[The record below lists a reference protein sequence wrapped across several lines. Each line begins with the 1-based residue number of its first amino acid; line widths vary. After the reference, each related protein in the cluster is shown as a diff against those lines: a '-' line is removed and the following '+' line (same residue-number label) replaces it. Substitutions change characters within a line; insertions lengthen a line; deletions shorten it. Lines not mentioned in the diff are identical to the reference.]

1 LCAAQPGDSIGF
13 DDSVPYPAEETPME
27 VDGLVTALERIE
39 HAARDFMHPPGTPD
53 TSAALLDVLAECGRA
68 LGHPYAIDPGLD
80 DARSEAS
87 RHCAAVRE
95 NLSAVMEEV
104 RQLHITVSGL
114 LPSLVRI
121 ADRE

>member
-1 LCAAQPGDSIGF
+1 
-13 DDSVPYPAEETPME
+13 ME

-39 HAARDFMHPPGTPD
+39 HAARDFMHPADRPD
-53 TSAALLDVLAECGRA
+53 APTALLGVLSECGRA

-80 DARSEAS
+80 DARSEAL
-87 RHCAAVRE
+87 RHCAAVQE
-95 NLSAVMEEV
+95 NFSAVIEEV
-104 RQLHITVSGL
+104 RLLHLTVSGL

>member
-1 LCAAQPGDSIGF
+1 
-13 DDSVPYPAEETPME
+13 ME

-39 HAARDFMHPPGTPD
+39 HAARDFMHPAHRGETP
-53 TSAALLDVLAECGRA
+53 AALLDVLAECGRT

-80 DARSEAS
+80 DMRNEAS
-87 RHCAAVRE
+87 RHCAAVQE
-95 NLSAVMEEV
+95 NLTAVLEEV
-104 RQLHITVSGL
+104 RQLHMTVSGL

>member
-1 LCAAQPGDSIGF
+1 
-13 DDSVPYPAEETPME
+13 ME

-39 HAARDFMHPPGTPD
+39 HAARDFMQHPADRPAAPT
-53 TSAALLDVLAECGRA
+53 ALLHVLTECGRA

-80 DARSEAS
+80 DARSEAL
-87 RHCAAVRE
+87 RHCEAVQE
-95 NLSAVMEEV
+95 NLTAVIEEV
-104 RQLHITVSGL
+104 RQLHLAVSDL

>member
-1 LCAAQPGDSIGF
+1 
-13 DDSVPYPAEETPME
+13 ME

-39 HAARDFMHPPGTPD
+39 HAARDFMHPVHKADAP
-53 TSAALLDVLAECGRA
+53 SALLDVLAECGRA

-80 DARSEAS
+80 DARNEAS
-87 RHCAAVRE
+87 RHCAAVQE
-95 NLSAVMEEV
+95 NLSAVMEEI
-104 RQLHITVSGL
+104 RQLHVTVSGL

>member
-1 LCAAQPGDSIGF
+1 
-13 DDSVPYPAEETPME
+13 ME

-39 HAARDFMHPPGTPD
+39 HATRDFGHPAHMVESP
-53 TSAALLDVLAECGRA
+53 AALLDVLEDCGRA

-87 RHCAAVRE
+87 RHCATVQE
-95 NLSAVMEEV
+95 NLSAVLEEV
-104 RQLHITVSGL
+104 RQLHMTVSGL

>member
-1 LCAAQPGDSIGF
+1 
-13 DDSVPYPAEETPME
+13 ME

-39 HAARDFMHPPGTPD
+39 HATRDFVRPGHTAESP
-53 TSAALLDVLAECGRA
+53 AALLGVLVECGRA
-68 LGHPYAIDPGLD
+68 LGQPYAIDPGLD
-80 DARSEAS
+80 DARNEAS

-95 NLSAVMEEV
+95 NLSAVLEEV
-104 RQLHITVSGL
+104 RQLNMTVGGL

>member
-1 LCAAQPGDSIGF
+1 
-13 DDSVPYPAEETPME
+13 ME

-39 HAARDFMHPPGTPD
+39 HAARDFMHPVHKADAP
-53 TSAALLDVLAECGRA
+53 SALLDVLADCGRA

-80 DARSEAS
+80 DARNEAS
-87 RHCAAVRE
+87 RHCAAGRE
-95 NLSAVMEEV
+95 NLSAVMEEI
-104 RQLHITVSGL
+104 RQLHATVSGL

>member
-1 LCAAQPGDSIGF
+1 LCAAQPGDSIGV

-39 HAARDFMHPPGTPD
+39 HATRDFMHPPDRADRSG
-53 TSAALLDVLAECGRA
+53 ALLDVLAECGRA

-87 RHCAAVRE
+87 RHCAAVQE
-95 NLSAVMEEV
+95 NLSAVLEEV
-104 RQLHITVSGL
+104 RQLHMTVSGL

>member
-1 LCAAQPGDSIGF
+1 
-13 DDSVPYPAEETPME
+13 ME

-39 HAARDFMHPPGTPD
+39 HATRDFVHPGHKGESP
-53 TSAALLDVLAECGRA
+53 AALLDVLQECGRA

-80 DARSEAS
+80 DARYEAS
-87 RHCAAVRE
+87 RHCAAVQE
-95 NLSAVMEEV
+95 NLLAVLEEV
-104 RQLHITVSGL
+104 RQLNMTVSGL

>member
-1 LCAAQPGDSIGF
+1 
-13 DDSVPYPAEETPME
+13 ME

-39 HAARDFMHPPGTPD
+39 HAARDFMNPSDKADAP
-53 TSAALLDVLAECGRA
+53 AALLGVLAECGRA

-80 DARSEAS
+80 DVRNEAS
-87 RHCAAVRE
+87 RHCAAVQE
-95 NLSAVMEEV
+95 NLTAVMEEI
-104 RQLHITVSGL
+104 RQLHMTVSGL

>member
-1 LCAAQPGDSIGF
+1 
-13 DDSVPYPAEETPME
+13 ME

-39 HAARDFMHPPGTPD
+39 HATRDFMHPPDRTDRSGV
-53 TSAALLDVLAECGRA
+53 LLDVLAECGRA

-87 RHCAAVRE
+87 RHCAAVQE
-95 NLSAVMEEV
+95 NLSAVLEEV
-104 RQLHITVSGL
+104 RQLHVTVSGL

>member
-1 LCAAQPGDSIGF
+1 
-13 DDSVPYPAEETPME
+13 ME

-39 HAARDFMHPPGTPD
+39 HAARDFMHPVHKADSPT
-53 TSAALLDVLAECGRA
+53 ALLDVLAEYGRA
-68 LGHPYAIDPGLD
+68 LSRPYALDPGLD

-87 RHCAAVRE
+87 RHCASVQE
-95 NLSAVMEEV
+95 NLSAALEEV
-104 RQLHITVSGL
+104 RQLHLTVSGL